1 MYALMLLIIVLAAG
15 VNTLLNSIDKRL
27 QMRRQR

>member
-1 MYALMLLIIVLAAG
+1 LLIIVLAAG